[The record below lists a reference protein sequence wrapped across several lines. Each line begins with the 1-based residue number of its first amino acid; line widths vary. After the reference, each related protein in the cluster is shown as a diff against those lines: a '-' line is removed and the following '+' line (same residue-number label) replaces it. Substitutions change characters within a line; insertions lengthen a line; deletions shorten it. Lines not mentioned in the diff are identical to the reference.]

1 MPSDE
6 LEKQLAEST
15 AANKEDVLT
24 ETPAAKQEFE
34 ASKESGRETGAEL
47 ESEKMM
53 EREPAA
59 PIIPISTRP
68 TRGAV
73 PSVRDQLTVKVE
85 KILESGLKD
94 TYEKLAPIA
103 QQEFKIQGEET
114 ASKIRELLSA
124 AKVKVKKIFQLILE
138 WLMLLPNINRF
149 FLEQEAKIKTDKII
163 ELRKREEEKII

>member
-6 LEKQLAEST
+6 SEKQLAESA
-15 AANKEDVLT
+15 AANKEEIPA

-34 ASKESGRETGAEL
+34 ASKESGHETGADL
-47 ESEKMM
+47 ESNKEAEK
-53 EREPAA
+53 ELTS
-59 PIIPISTRP
+59 PIIPVSTR
-68 TRGAV
+68 RQRSAV
-73 PSVRDQLTVKVE
+73 PSVRDPLTVKVE

-103 QQEFKIQGEET
+103 QQEFKIKGEET
-114 ASKIRELLSA
+114 ASKIRELLGA